1 MCDVVKRHGSGL
13 SEADAASVMRR
24 ELADVCAQVLR
35 DAGVYK
41 QDAAG
46 RAGLY
51 RFPEHGGASIG
62 SDAAC

>member
-1 MCDVVKRHGSGL
+1 MCDVVKRHGRGL

-51 RFPEHGGASIG
+51 RFLSTVGLNRV
-62 SDAAC
+62 